1 MKKISISKKIIFL
14 SACLLLCFF
23 SVAGLGAEN
32 NDKNK
37 LVEMMDVMLEDFL
50 NPVPPDSTKT
60 QTAETAEQKTQPA
73 DTASKPDN
81 KTASEQKPS
90 AVEPIAEKP
99 VKPTDLPKPVET
111 AVPEHIPIV
120 EEYITLENDDDTEIE
135 TDEVPAEKKP
145 DVVPETK
152 TVTDEGATPKGAA
165 TSEADTKPKT
175 PIVTETETK
184 PKTQITAER
193 ESKSKSETITES
205 ESKPKTES
213 ETKPKAQT
221 ITETET
227 KPKTE
232 TATKT
237 ETKQKPQPVAETE
250 AKPKTETATK
260 TETKQKTQPVTETE
274 SKPKTE
280 TATKT
285 ETKQKPQPV
294 AETEAKPKTETAKKT
309 ETKQK
314 PQTVT
319 ETETKPKT
327 ETATKTETKQ
337 KTQPVAETEAK
348 PKTETAKKTETKQ
361 KPQTVTETETK
372 PKTKSLTEVE
382 KTPDAKTSKIESA
395 DKHEEIL
402 FEDDDEIVL
411 IGVEE
416 DMPVPVHV
424 EIETEKKAPKT
435 TTAINA
441 NAITQEAADFDP
453 FLFED
458 EPDFIFQPYV
468 ALDASANKTNFSSA
482 MQPII
487 GGNGLIQNF
496 GMNIQYEKLI
506 KPTISL
512 GIVGGGTYN
521 FKKDNKIYGMRL
533 GLTGRK
539 YFQTDSF
546 RNLPYGFFLQ
556 GELGASAAYSNGS
569 FIKDTYLNSKISPMG
584 MLKIGYRAY
593 LLKSPMY
600 FEPFIRGGYPLTVS
614 AGITF
619 GTNW

>member
-1 MKKISISKKIIFL
+1 MKKISISKKIISL
-14 SACLLLCFF
+14 SACMLLCFF

-135 TDEVPAEKKP
+135 TDEVPDEKKP

-205 ESKPKTES
+205 ESKPKTVIES
-213 ETKPKAQT
+213 KND
-221 ITETET
+221 TET
-227 KPKTE
+227 KPKTQTVTETETNPKTQTVTEAETKPKAE

-237 ETKQKPQPVAETE
+237 ESKSKTQTVTEAETTPK
-250 AKPKTETATK
+250 AKTATK
-260 TETKQKTQPVTETE
+260 TESKSKT
-274 SKPKTE
+274 
-280 TATKT
+280 
-285 ETKQKPQPV
+285 
-294 AETEAKPKTETAKKT
+294 
-309 ETKQK
+309 
-314 PQTVT
+314 QTVT
-319 ETETKPKT
+319 ETETKPKAK
-327 ETATKTETKQ
+327 TATKTESKS
-337 KTQPVAETEAK
+337 KTQTVTGAETK
-348 PKTETAKKTETKQ
+348 PKAKTATKTESESKT
-361 KPQTVTETETK
+361 QTVTEAETK

-382 KTPDAKTSKIESA
+382 KTPDIKTSKIETA
-395 DKHEEIL
+395 DKHEEVYW
-402 FEDDDEIVL
+402 DDEDTIEL
-411 IGVEE
+411 ITLEE
-416 DMPVPVHV
+416 ETPVPVHV
-424 EIETEKKAPKT
+424 EIETTKKAPEVS
-435 TTAINA
+435 TAISAKN
-441 NAITQEAADFDP
+441 ITQEAADFDP
-453 FLFED
+453 FIFED

-468 ALDASANKTNFSSA
+468 ALDAEANKTHFSSA
-482 MQPII
+482 MKPII
-487 GGNGLIQNF
+487 GGDGLIQNF

-512 GIVGGGTYN
+512 GLVGGGSYN
-521 FKKDNKIYGMRL
+521 FK
-533 GLTGRK
+533 
-539 YFQTDSF
+539 
-546 RNLPYGFFLQ
+546 
-556 GELGASAAYSNGS
+556 
-569 FIKDTYLNSKISPMG
+569 
-584 MLKIGYRAY
+584 
-593 LLKSPMY
+593 
-600 FEPFIRGGYPLTVS
+600 
-614 AGITF
+614 
-619 GTNW
+619 

>member
-1 MKKISISKKIIFL
+1 MKKISISKKIISL

-120 EEYITLENDDDTEIE
+120 EEYITLENDDDKEIE
-135 TDEVPAEKKP
+135 TDEKTNEKKP

-205 ESKPKTES
+205 ESKPKTVIES
-213 ETKPKAQT
+213 KND
-221 ITETET
+221 TET
-227 KPKTE
+227 KPKTQ
-232 TATKT
+232 T
-237 ETKQKPQPVAETE
+237 
-250 AKPKTETATK
+250 
-260 TETKQKTQPVTETE
+260 VTETE
-274 SKPKTE
+274 SKSKTQTVTEAETTPKAK

-285 ETKQKPQPV
+285 ESKSKTQTVTEAETKPKAKTATKTESESKTQTV
-294 AETEAKPKTETAKKT
+294 TEAETEPKAKTAMKTESKSKT
-309 ETKQK
+309 
-314 PQTVT
+314 QTVT
-319 ETETKPKT
+319 ETETKPKAKAVT
-327 ETATKTETKQ
+327 EAETKPKAKTATKTES
-337 KTQPVAETEAK
+337 K
-348 PKTETAKKTETKQ
+348 PKT
-361 KPQTVTETETK
+361 QTVTEAETK
-372 PKTKSLTEVE
+372 PKAKSLTEVE
-382 KTPDAKTSKIESA
+382 KTPDIKTSKIETA
-395 DKHEEIL
+395 DKHEEVYW
-402 FEDDDEIVL
+402 DDEDTIEL
-411 IGVEE
+411 ITLEE
-416 DMPVPVHV
+416 ETPVPVHV
-424 EIETEKKAPKT
+424 EIETTKKAPEVS
-435 TTAINA
+435 TAISAKN
-441 NAITQEAADFDP
+441 ITQEAADFDP
-453 FLFED
+453 FIFED

-468 ALDASANKTNFSSA
+468 ALDAEANKTHFSSA
-482 MQPII
+482 MKPII
-487 GGNGLIQNF
+487 GGDGLIQNF

-512 GIVGGGTYN
+512 GLVGGGSYN
-521 FKKDNKIYGMRL
+521 FKKDNKVYGMRL

-539 YFQTDSF
+539 YFQTDSY

-556 GELGASAAYSNGS
+556 GELGASASYSNGS
-569 FIKDTYLNSKISPMG
+569 FIKDANLNSKISPMG

-600 FEPFIRGGYPLTVS
+600 FEPFIRGGYPFNVS
-614 AGITF
+614 AGISF